1 MANGSIVDSLSR
13 RLVRGVAHGW
23 RLGRYG
29 AIPRLASYAGRLRS
43 PRQLVSAWPEGD
55 IPLGPEVAV
64 FVHFDRA
71 GAVREHV
78 LAYVRALAE
87 AGLSVVFVTN
97 SGRLQPAAMAALQR
111 HCAGVLVRRNIGYDF
126 GAWREGLE
134 RLALPRPDTEMVVI
148 ANDSVYGPL
157 APLRTLIDRIDL
169 TEADVW
175 GLTESWQSRYHLQ
188 SYFLAFSR
196 AAVESEAWR
205 QFWSEVQPVPSKH
218 WVIRTYEVG
227 LTQALLRGGFRARA
241 LWPYE
246 PLVREAVPLPQAAE
260 KPEARDD
267 DDDPIHGARRQH
279 THRIRTAAVARIPL
293 NPTSDLWRQLLHA
306 GYPFLKREL
315 LRDNPSR
322 VLDVADWR
330 DVALAAFDADTGPI
344 ERDLQRTLRNRA
356 P

>member
-1 MANGSIVDSLSR
+1 MTDGSSGGGLVR
-13 RLVRGVAHGW
+13 RLASASRHGW
-23 RLGRYG
+23 RLTRYG
-29 AIPRLASYAGRLRS
+29 LIPRLASYAGPLRS
-43 PRQLVSAWPEGD
+43 PRQLVSAWPEGE

-71 GAVREHV
+71 GLVREHV
-78 LAYVRALAE
+78 LHYVRALAE

-97 SGRLQPAAMAALQR
+97 SGRLQPESMAALQR
-111 HCAGVLVRRNIGYDF
+111 ICAGVLVRRNVGYDF
-126 GAWREGLE
+126 GAWREALE
-134 RLALPRPDTEMVVI
+134 RLGLPRADTEMVVTV
-148 ANDSVYGPL
+148 NDSLYGPL
-157 APLRTLIDRIDL
+157 CPLRSVIDRFDL
-169 TEADVW
+169 TEADLW

-196 AAVESEAWR
+196 AALESDAWR
-205 QFWSEVQPVPSKH
+205 QFWESVQPVPSKH

-246 PLVREAVPLPQAAE
+246 KLVREAEPPAGANGRE
-260 KPEARDD
+260 PKEG
-267 DDDPIHGARRQH
+267 DDPIHDARRRH
-279 THRIRTAAVARIPL
+279 ARRIRDAAVGRIPL
-293 NPTSDLWRQLLHA
+293 NPTSDLWRQLLLA

-330 DVALAAFDADTGPI
+330 EVAHATFDADTGPI
-344 ERDLQRTLRNRA
+344 ERDLQRTLRDRA